1 MANKRFT
8 KSRFWNGSAL
18 ILTVV
23 LTSLLAIVGVLF
35 MLVARLDKMA
45 TSAISENRELNLAVD
60 TAIAKIS
67 QELVLDVPGGV
78 AGREYYDYPDSNNI
92 WLACLE
98 PYQFGTGDYRW
109 RQISDVYDRLDANAL
124 DLQVKIID
132 DYQPNIAEDDK
143 ADADGDGVADSRW
156 VIIPDMTSS
165 KGKPIYAAIRIVDNG
180 GMLNVNTAYEFD
192 PCNPNIK
199 RIDGSSQTQID
210 LLSLA
215 ERGSTLNPL
224 DKLDDA
230 RYGSEPHILD
240 NYINDVVWRY
250 DIPNGNYTPF
260 DIGDELVL
268 RNRYI
273 LNNDQMTTRIENLW
287 TNAFKG
293 GLEVPLTSPS
303 EIITP
308 PRFWGHRVSYDFSDA
323 NIYDYLHISTTYNMD
338 RIINPDGGN
347 MKNINTASKEA
358 LYSAIYAGFYDAD
371 FLGVLAS
378 KVAAQVAVN
387 LIDFRDPDSEVTTYL
402 NTGDSNTY
410 YGFEAQPFIS
420 EIGFIVD
427 SNDPVTPS
435 NKYFALELYNPFEV
449 NIPLT
454 DFELILIGRAGGAEG
469 RIRLRDYTIDAG
481 GRFVIT
487 NSSAASSAF
496 GVTNLISERKG
507 EVDDDLILAK
517 YAYKLGTD
525 PPEYELVERYD
536 IYLIRRIGGKGI
548 CLDKQQTQDG
558 WFVWSPE
565 GTSGFYSRAD
575 NDWNIVYQ
583 DLFFAGNTLGYANVL
598 PPSVWKNYNIP
609 TFIGGFVTVGDI
621 ARVLTIGPSTDPNNT
636 IGEQLK
642 TARPNEEPVRLDLQN
657 SAFQHIFNYL
667 TVFPPAEY
675 VSDPNET
682 RVKGRMNINTAPWF
696 VLAQLPWVSQR
707 VNQLN
712 YLLAQTI
719 VDYRESVGGFRSIGQ
734 LNQINEKIFV
744 NPFLSMDF
752 YSRDGIDQAGF
763 PDLTTDPVTGV
774 DGAPNDFEE
783 RDLIFSRISNL
794 VTVRSDVFTAYILVR
809 IGKDGPQKRVM
820 AILDRSNVNFSDDKV
835 RIVALHPVPDPR

>member
-35 MLVARLDKMA
+35 LLVARLDKMA
-45 TSAISENRELNLAVD
+45 TSAISQNKELNLAVG
-60 TAIAKIS
+60 TAVAKIS
-67 QELVLDVPGGV
+67 QELVLDVPGV
-78 AGREYYDYPDSNNI
+78 AGQEYYDYPDSNNI
-92 WLACLE
+92 WLANLE
-98 PYQFGTGDYRW
+98 PNNIMMWQH
-109 RQISDVYDRLDANAL
+109 ISDIYDVLDINAW
-124 DLQVKIID
+124 DLEAEIVP
-132 DYQPNIAEDDK
+132 DYQEPAVMK
-143 ADADGDGVADSRW
+143 QGLLADADGDGVADSRW

-165 KGKPIYAAIRIVDNG
+165 KGKPIYAAIRVVDNG

-199 RIDGSSQTQID
+199 RIDGSSQIQID
-210 LLSLA
+210 LLTLA
-215 ERGSTLNPL
+215 ERGSTSNPL
-224 DKLDDA
+224 GKLDDA
-230 RYGSEPHILD
+230 RFGSEPHILD

-303 EIITP
+303 EINTH

-338 RIINPDGGN
+338 RIINPAGGN

-358 LYSAIYAGFYDAD
+358 LYSAIYAGLKDGKFGDDIAT
-371 FLGVLAS
+371 S

-387 LIDFRDPDSEVTTYL
+387 LIDFRDPDSEVTTYF
-402 NTGDSNTY
+402 NTGDSNMY

-435 NKYFALELYNPFEV
+435 NNYFALELYNPFEV

-454 DFELILIGRAGGAEG
+454 DFELILIGRAGGAGG
-469 RIRLRDYTIDAG
+469 RIRLRNYTIDAG

-487 NSSAASSAF
+487 NSSAASIAF
-496 GVTNLISERKG
+496 GVTNLISEGKG
-507 EVDDDLILAK
+507 REDGRLVLATYTQTSIPPNPPV
-517 YAYKLGTD
+517 YA
-525 PPEYELVERYD
+525 LVERYD
-536 IYLIRRIGGKGI
+536 IYLIRRIGVEGI
-548 CLDKQQTQDG
+548 YLDKQNTQDN
-558 WFVWSPE
+558 WFDWNIIKGVQE
-565 GTSGFYSRAD
+565 FYCRPD
-575 NDWNIVYQ
+575 NNWNIVYQ
-583 DLFFAGNTLGYANVL
+583 DFMSASNTLGIANGLVGGR
-598 PPSVWKNYNIP
+598 KNYNIP
-609 TFIGGFVTVGDI
+609 TFTGGFVTVGDI
-621 ARVLTIGPSTDPNNT
+621 ARVLTIGPSADPCNT
-636 IGEQLK
+636 IGEQI
-642 TARPNEEPVRLDLQN
+642 AAAEPNEVPVRFDLQN
-657 SAFQHIFNYL
+657 SAFQQIFNYL

-682 RVKGRMNINTAPWF
+682 RIKGRININTAPWF
-696 VLAQLPWVSQR
+696 VIAQLPWVSQR
-707 VNQLN
+707 KAGYNN
-712 YLLAQTI
+712 PALAQDI
-719 VDYRESVGGFRSIGQ
+719 VAYRDEVKIPKGFESIGE
-734 LNQINEKIFV
+734 LMNIV
-744 NPFLSMDF
+744 GMD
-752 YSRDGIDQAGF
+752 YYKAQTGDLPDF
-763 PDLTTDPVTGV
+763 PDLTWG
-774 DGAPNDFEE
+774 DGAADDFEE

-809 IGKDGPQKRVM
+809 IGNDGPQKRVV
-820 AILDRSNVNFSDDKV
+820 AILDRSNVNSPSNKV